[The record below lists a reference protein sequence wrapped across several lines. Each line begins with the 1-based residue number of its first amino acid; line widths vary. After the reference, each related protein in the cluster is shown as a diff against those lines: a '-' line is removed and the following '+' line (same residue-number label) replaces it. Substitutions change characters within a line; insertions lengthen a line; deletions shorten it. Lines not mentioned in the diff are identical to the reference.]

1 MRIVRKTNK
10 NHCYLSYVNLTMD
23 ELKQQLYTLCSQYIA
38 NREVLIKTAIAEAR
52 DAANNETKSSAGDKY
67 ETGREVMQQEIDL
80 NLTRLNEL
88 NKLKQTLDRIAPNQK
103 NTAAQPGAVVCTD
116 KGNYYIAISAGQLKV
131 NGATYYAISAA
142 SPVGVKLAGL
152 KAGDSFTI
160 NGKNIII
167 QSII

>member
-1 MRIVRKTNK
+1 MA
-10 NHCYLSYVNLTMD
+10 
-23 ELKQQLYTLCSQYIA
+23 ELKQQLYTLCGEYIT
-38 NREVLIKTAIAEAR
+38 NRETVIKKLIAEAR
-52 DAANNETKSSAGDKY
+52 EAANNETKSSAGDKY

-116 KGNYYIAISAGQLKV
+116 NGNYYIAISAEQLKV

-142 SPVGVKLAGL
+142 SPIGTKLAGL
-152 KAGDSFTI
+152 KAGDSFTL
-160 NGKNIII
+160 NGKKVLIE
-167 QSII
+167 SII